1 MKSLETT
8 SSSVYPRIPWRSPS
22 EAAFMAVLIWS
33 YEASLARRTVRSTTE
48 TSGVG
53 ARNAS
58 RVREHRETPKHAAAS
73 RPRTPQRDMPCW
85 LHEINGTPQRQ
96 NRPFQRDPQ
105 HQQTAHPAVPS
116 RSRSEHGDSDD
127 PYHVFL
133 CVKRAVQRA
142 CVVRCHALRTRCVGN
157 SKPIILPAHATGTRV
172 R

>member
-1 MKSLETT
+1 MGEGRTKLRSWIRDEIAGNDVIFGVPENTLEVAFGSGFHGSLDL
-8 SSSVYPRIPWRSPS
+8 V
-22 EAAFMAVLIWS
+22 
-33 YEASLARRTVRSTTE
+33 VRSVLGE
-48 TSGVG
+48 TDREVNHRDVGSGS
-53 ARNAS
+53 AERQ
-58 RVREHRETPKHAAAS
+58 S